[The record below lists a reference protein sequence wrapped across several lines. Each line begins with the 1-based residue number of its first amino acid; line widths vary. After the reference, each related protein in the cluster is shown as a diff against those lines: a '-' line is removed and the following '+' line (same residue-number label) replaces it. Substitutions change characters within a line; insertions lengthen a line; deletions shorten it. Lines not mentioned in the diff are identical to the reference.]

1 MARVE
6 SAAPVGRVERLSE
19 IDVLRWTLDKDT
31 ALRATPTTVAV
42 LDGPPDRDRLE
53 RRLDLATRLHPRL
66 RARVVGHPLGL
77 APPQWEIDPHTDLR
91 YHLRWVRAARG
102 GPSRDLFDVV

>member
-6 SAAPVGRVERLSE
+6 SAAPVERLSE
-19 IDVLRWTLDKDT
+19 IDMLRWTLDKDT
-31 ALRATPTTVAV
+31 ALRSTPTTVAV
-42 LDGPPDRDRLE
+42 LDRVPDRDRLE
-53 RRLDLATRLHPRL
+53 RRLDLVTRRHLRL

-91 YHLRWVRAARG
+91 YHLRWVRAAG
-102 GPSRDLFDVV
+102 SGPTR